1 MKLKLVFST
10 LLLSAAASGALAGSQ
25 PAPAGS
31 PTISMTPQQMQE
43 MIVGA
48 AKMQA
53 CMKKVDPT
61 VFQRMNNE
69 GYAMQQRIAE
79 LCTTGERA
87 QAQQEAIAYGQKVK
101 ASQDYQLVQKCAS
114 PMMRQVAEGFFAFAE
129 QQKEGEE
136 TVHVCDHIAQME
148 EANQPGQ

>member
-1 MKLKLVFST
+1 MNLKFALSS
-10 LLLSAAASGALAGSQ
+10 LLFSAAASGAFATPEQ
-25 PAPAGS
+25 APAGA
-31 PTISMTPQQMQE
+31 PGVNMTPQQMQE

-53 CMKKVDPT
+53 CMKKLDPT
-61 VFQRMNNE
+61 VFQRMNND
-69 GYAMQQRIAE
+69 GYAMQQRVAE
-79 LCTTGERA
+79 LCTTGERE
-87 QAQQEAIAYGQKVK
+87 QAQKEAIAYGQKVK